1 MINQINGALES
12 INKTNMP
19 VQPINSS
26 NQRKTKTEQKKENG
40 FKDIVRA
47 KDQEDKKQ
55 EDNVEQIKK
64 AVEEANKKARIM
76 NTARE
81 FSYDDAT
88 NRICVKVTDT
98 ETKEVI
104 REIPTEEAIKRLTRM
119 LEDAG
124 LVFDKTL

>member
-12 INKTNMP
+12 INRTNMP
-19 VQPINSS
+19 VQPINFS
-26 NQRKTKTEQKKENG
+26 NERKTKTEQKKENG

>member
-12 INKTNMP
+12 INRTNMP
-19 VQPINSS
+19 VQPINFS

>member
-12 INKTNMP
+12 INRTNMP
-19 VQPINSS
+19 VQPINFS

-55 EDNVEQIKK
+55 EDDVEQIKK

-104 REIPTEEAIKRLTRM
+104 REIPTEEALKRLTRM

>member
-12 INKTNMP
+12 INRTNMP
-19 VQPINSS
+19 VHPINFS

-81 FSYDDAT
+81 FSYE
-88 NRICVKVTDT
+88 K
-98 ETKEVI
+98 TK
-104 REIPTEEAIKRLTRM
+104 
-119 LEDAG
+119 
-124 LVFDKTL
+124 F

>member
-1 MINQINGALES
+1 MINQINGTLES
-12 INKTNMP
+12 INRTNMP
-19 VQPINSS
+19 VQPINFS
-26 NQRKTKTEQKKENG
+26 NERKTKTEQKKENG

-55 EDNVEQIKK
+55 EDDVEQIKK